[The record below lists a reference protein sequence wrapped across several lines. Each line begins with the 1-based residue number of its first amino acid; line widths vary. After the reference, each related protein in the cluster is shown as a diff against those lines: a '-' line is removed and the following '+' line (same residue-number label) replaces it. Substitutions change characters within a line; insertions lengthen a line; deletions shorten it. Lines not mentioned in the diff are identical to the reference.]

1 MHRVLTEYPAFR
13 EASPSTNERNDPMD
27 QKTKP
32 GLSLNMIA
40 NPGKGARGGDR
51 PDVRGYV
58 CLPDDLDRRFN
69 AALYTGTYN
78 DKKTGEERLYWK
90 GKADPFARSDSP
102 SDKFRANNARRAREA
117 EAFRNGTPVSD
128 ATITLPTGGT
138 LEENSILIFEKS
150 SEFKGKAANGKT
162 KTDAYGYWNHQGKLI
177 EIGGWMP
184 EAGITTSIVG
194 GTQHPLT
201 NEQRVAMGYKPLG
214 EQPDT
219 FAPMSDTELQQMAR
233 DMETFQPEQDR
244 LGDEPV
250 IPFGEEDK
258 KPGKRSRAGR

>member
-1 MHRVLTEYPAFR
+1 
-13 EASPSTNERNDPMD
+13 MD

-40 NPGKGARGGDR
+40 NPGKTPRGNDL
-51 PDVRGYV
+51 PDLRGFV
-58 CLPDDLDRRFN
+58 CLPDDLERRFS
-69 AALYTGTYN
+69 AGLYTNTYN

-90 GKADPFARSDSP
+90 GKVDAFARSDSP
-102 SDKFRANNARRAREA
+102 SDKFRANSARRAREA

-128 ATITLPTGGT
+128 ATVTLPTGGT

-162 KTDAYGYWNHQGKLI
+162 KTDTYGYWNHQGKLI

-194 GTQHPLT
+194 GTQYPLT
-201 NEQRVAMGYKPLG
+201 NEQRAAMGYKPLATG
-214 EQPDT
+214 IEPTDT
-219 FAPMSDTELQQMAR
+219 FAPMSDADLEQMAK
-233 DMETFQPEQDR
+233 DMETYQPDSEG
-244 LGDEPV
+244 LGDVAANAEV
-250 IPFGEEDK
+250 DK
-258 KPGKRSRAGR
+258 KLKRERSRAGR